1 VPPELGDEGSAARR
15 PGEVGGDERAP
26 ERDPGGEGLLDEPNP
41 FDERKSPP
49 VARFT
54 ALEIA
59 DGRLQITGDDAPRG
73 CRARHPICDKAWD
86 GRYVKIALTI
96 AGSDSGGGA
105 GIQADLKTFHQFG
118 VFGTSVVTAITAQ
131 NTVGVRDWEAVPVQL
146 VTRQLDAIADDLPPG
161 AVKSGMLGSA
171 AIVEAVADGI
181 ARRSLPNY
189 VLDPVMVA
197 TSGDRLL
204 DADAERLIARRLVP
218 LATLVTPNLDEA
230 EVLVGDTVRTPDGME
245 RAARELVRRGA
256 RAALVKGG
264 HLAGPEVIDV
274 LVVNGTARRFTR
286 PRLDTTSTHG
296 TGCTLSAAVAAG
308 LALDRPL
315 ERAVQDALDFVH
327 RAMAA
332 APGLGQGHGPL
343 NHFVPAP
350 PRPPTDGW

>member
-1 VPPELGDEGSAARR
+1 M
-15 PGEVGGDERAP
+15 
-26 ERDPGGEGLLDEPNP
+26 
-41 FDERKSPP
+41 
-49 VARFT
+49 
-54 ALEIA
+54 
-59 DGRLQITGDDAPRG
+59 
-73 CRARHPICDKAWD
+73 
-86 GRYVKIALTI
+86 KIALTI

-118 VFGTSVVTAITAQ
+118 VFGTSVVTAVTAQ
-131 NTVGVRDWEAVPVQL
+131 NTVGVRAWEAVPVLL
-146 VTRQLDAIADDLPPG
+146 VTSQLDAVADDLPPV

-171 AIVEAVADGI
+171 AIVAAVAEGLT
-181 ARRSLPNY
+181 RRALPNY

-204 DADAERLIARRLVP
+204 DADAERLIAQRLVP

-230 EVLVGDTVRTPDGME
+230 EVLTAETVRTPDEME
-245 RAARELVRRGA
+245 RAGRALVRLGA
-256 RAALVKGG
+256 KAVLVKGG
-264 HLAGPEVIDV
+264 HLAGDEIVDV
-274 LVVNGTARRFTR
+274 LIADGITRRFTR
-286 PRLDTTSTHG
+286 PRLETTSTHG

-315 ERAVQDALDFVH
+315 ERAVRDALDFVQ

-332 APGLGQGHGPL
+332 APALGRGHGPL